1 MHALGGT
8 PKVFQRHI
16 LAVVGLAGAL
26 LSLGIA
32 TAAQDQAP
40 EHKDIKITAKDY
52 RFSPARV
59 EVGVNDLVRVT
70 VTSEDVAYGFTIDE
84 YRVSKRVPPNGT
96 VTFEFRAD
104 RAGTFPF
111 YSSLTSDSR
120 HSQAKGQLIVSTRR

>member
-1 MHALGGT
+1 MRAF
-8 PKVFQRHI
+8 V
-16 LAVVGLAGAL
+16 AVLGLAGTV

-32 TAAQDQAP
+32 TAVRAQDQAP
-40 EHKDIKITAKDY
+40 EHKDVKITAKDY

-59 EVGVNDLVRVT
+59 EIGLNDLVRVT

-96 VTFEFRAD
+96 VSFEFRAD
-104 RAGTFPF
+104 RAGTFSY

-120 HSQAKGQLIVSTRR
+120 HSQAKGQLVVSAAR

>member
-1 MHALGGT
+1 M
-8 PKVFQRHI
+8 FQRQT
-16 LAVVGLAGAL
+16 LALLGLAGTV

-32 TAAQDQAP
+32 TAVRAQDQAP

-59 EVGVNDLVRVT
+59 EIGVNDLVRVT

-84 YRVSKRVPPNGT
+84 YRVSKRVPPGGA
-96 VTFEFRAD
+96 VSFEFRAD
-104 RAGTFPF
+104 RAGTFSY

-120 HSQAKGQLIVSTRR
+120 HSQAKGQLVVSTAR

>member
-1 MHALGGT
+1 MRAFGA
-8 PKVFQRHI
+8 
-16 LAVVGLAGAL
+16 LAVLGLAGTM
-26 LSLGIA
+26 LSVGIA
-32 TAAQDQAP
+32 TAVRAQDQAP
-40 EHKDIKITAKDY
+40 EHKVIKITAKDY

-96 VTFEFRAD
+96 VSFEFRAD
-104 RAGTFPF
+104 RAGTFSY

-120 HSQAKGQLIVSTRR
+120 HSQAKGQLVVSTAR